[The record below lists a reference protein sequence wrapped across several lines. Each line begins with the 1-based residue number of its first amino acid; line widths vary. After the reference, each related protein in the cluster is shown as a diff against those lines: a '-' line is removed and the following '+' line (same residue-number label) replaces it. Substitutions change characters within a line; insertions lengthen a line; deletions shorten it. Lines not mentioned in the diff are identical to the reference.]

1 MGRSGGYHCGAIR
14 YDVDGEPQH
23 VALCHC
29 SDCRRS
35 AGAPMVSWAAF
46 TEDAL
51 TVTQGQPVTFNS
63 SGAAMRS
70 FCGTCG
76 TGLFYRNAD
85 MLPGIV
91 DIQSV
96 TLDDPEALPPDA
108 HIQVAERLHWMDDLD
123 SLTRFERFPG
133 ME

>member
-1 MGRSGGYHCGAIR
+1 MGRSGGCHCGAIR

-46 TEDAL
+46 TKDAL
-51 TVTQGQPVTFNS
+51 TVTQGQTITFNS

>member
-1 MGRSGGYHCGAIR
+1 
-14 YDVDGEPQH
+14 
-23 VALCHC
+23 
-29 SDCRRS
+29 
-35 AGAPMVSWAAF
+35 MVSWAAF

-51 TVTQGQPVTFNS
+51 TVTQGQTITFNS

-96 TLDDPEALPPDA
+96 TLDDPEALPPEA
-108 HIQVAERLHWMDDLD
+108 HIQVAERLHWMDDLY
-123 SLTRFERFPG
+123 SLTRSERFPG

>member
-1 MGRSGGYHCGAIR
+1 MGRSGGCHCGAIR

-51 TVTQGQPVTFNS
+51 TVTQGQTITFNS

-91 DIQSV
+91 DIQLV

>member
-1 MGRSGGYHCGAIR
+1 MGRSGGCHCGAIR

-46 TEDAL
+46 TADAL
-51 TVTQGQPVTFNS
+51 TVTQGQPITFNS

>member
-1 MGRSGGYHCGAIR
+1 MGRSGGCHCGAIR

-51 TVTQGQPVTFNS
+51 TVTQGQPITFNS

-108 HIQVAERLHWMDDLD
+108 HIQVAERLNWMDDLD

>member
-1 MGRSGGYHCGAIR
+1 MGRSGGCHCGVIR
-14 YDVDGEPQH
+14 YDVDGKPQH

>member
-1 MGRSGGYHCGAIR
+1 MGRSGGCHCGAIR

-29 SDCRRS
+29 NDCRRS

-46 TEDAL
+46 TADAL

>member
-1 MGRSGGYHCGAIR
+1 MGRSGGCHCGAIR

-46 TEDAL
+46 TADAL
-51 TVTQGQPVTFNS
+51 TVTQGQPITFNS

-96 TLDDPEALPPDA
+96 TLDDPEALPPAA
-108 HIQVAERLHWMDDLD
+108 HIQVAERLHWMDDVD
-123 SLTRFERFPG
+123 TLTRFERYPG